1 MRILLHRA
9 DGNTA
14 PWVADFAQALPEAE
28 VIVWKEGESFA
39 PCDYAV
45 LWSPPAALLPELQHV
60 KAIFLT
66 GAGVDA
72 IMKFNDQLPDVP
84 IIRLGDAGMAI
95 QMAEYVTH
103 AVLGYYRRMP
113 EYALLAR
120 QGEWRQLPQHRKED
134 FTVGVL
140 GTGVLG
146 MRVVEALRH
155 FGFPVRG
162 WSRSAKSID
171 GVECF
176 AGMPAL
182 DEFLSGSRVLVNM
195 LPLTVETQGLLDRTR
210 LSKLPRGAY
219 LVNVARGAHIVE
231 NDLLELVQEG
241 HIAGATLDVLVQEPL
256 RAEHPF
262 WNEPRITV
270 TPHISALTLRT
281 ESVQQIAGKMRALA
295 RNEPVAD
302 VVDRQRG
309 Y

>member
-28 VIVWKEGESFA
+28 VVVWREGEAIA

-45 LWSPPAALLPELQHV
+45 LWSPPEALVPELQHV

-66 GAGVDA
+66 GAGVDG
-72 IMKFNDQLPDVP
+72 IMKYNDQLPDVP
-84 IIRLGDAGMAI
+84 VIRLGDAGMAI

-113 EYALLAR
+113 EYAALAQR
-120 QGEWRQLPQHRKED
+120 GEWKQLPQYRKED

-146 MRVVEALRH
+146 MRVVDALRH

-162 WSRSAKSID
+162 WSRSPKNID
-171 GVECF
+171 GVASF
-176 AGMPAL
+176 AGTGSL

-195 LPLTVETQGLLDRTR
+195 LPLTAETHSMLNRER
-210 LSKLPRGAY
+210 LSKLPKGAY

-231 NDLLELVQEG
+231 NDLLGLVQSG
-241 HIAGATLDVLVQEPL
+241 HIAGATLDVFVTEPL
-256 RAEHPF
+256 TADHPF
-262 WNEPRITV
+262 WTEPRITV
-270 TPHISALTLRT
+270 TPHVSALTLRT
-281 ESVQQIAGKMRALA
+281 ESIEQIAGKMRALA
-295 RNEPVAD
+295 RQEPVAD
-302 VVDRQRG
+302 VVDRIRG

>member
-28 VIVWKEGESFA
+28 VIAWKEGEPVA

-45 LWSPPAALLPELQHV
+45 LWSPPAALVPELQHV

-72 IMKFNDQLPDVP
+72 IMQFNDQLPDVP

-95 QMAEYVTH
+95 QMAEYVSH

-113 EYALLAR
+113 EYTALAR
-120 QGEWRQLPQHRKED
+120 QGEWKQLPQHRKED

-176 AGMPAL
+176 AGMAAL
-182 DEFLSGSRVLVNM
+182 DDFLAGSRVLVNM
-195 LPLTVETQGLLDRTR
+195 LPLTSETQGLLDRSR
-210 LSKLPRGAY
+210 LGKLPKGAY

-231 NDLLELVQEG
+231 NDLLGLVQAG
-241 HIAGATLDVLVQEPL
+241 HIAGATLDVFANEPL
-256 RAEHPF
+256 PGGHPF
-262 WNEPRITV
+262 WSEPRITI

-281 ESVQQIAGKMRALA
+281 ESVQQIATKMRALA

>member
-14 PWVADFAQALPEAE
+14 PWVADFAQALPEAQ
-28 VIVWKEGESFA
+28 VVVWKEGERIE

-45 LWSPPAALLPELQHV
+45 LWSPPAALVPELQHV

-72 IMKFNDQLPDVP
+72 IMKFNDQLPQVP

-95 QMAEYVTH
+95 QMAEYVLY

-113 EYALLAR
+113 EYDALAR
-120 QGEWRQLPQHRKED
+120 RGLWQQLAQHRKED

-162 WSRSAKSID
+162 WSRSARAIE
-171 GVECF
+171 GGEGF
-176 AGMPAL
+176 AGMDAL
-182 DEFLSGSRVLVNM
+182 DDFLAGSRVLVNM
-195 LPLTVETQGLLDRTR
+195 LPLTPETNALLNHAR
-210 LSKLPRGAY
+210 LSRLPQGAY

-231 NDLLELVQEG
+231 DDLLALVKSG
-241 HIAGATLDVLVQEPL
+241 HIAGATLDVFATEPL
-256 RAEHPF
+256 PAGHPF
-262 WNEPRITV
+262 WSDPRITV
-270 TPHISALTLRT
+270 TPHVSALTLRT

-295 RNEPVAD
+295 RGEPVAD

>member
-28 VIVWKEGESFA
+28 VVVWKEGERFE

-45 LWSPPAALLPELQHV
+45 LWSPPAALVPELQHV

-95 QMAEYVTH
+95 QMAEYVLY

-113 EYALLAR
+113 EYDALAR
-120 QGEWRQLPQHRKED
+120 RGLWQQLTQHRKED

-162 WSRSAKSID
+162 WSRTAKEVE
-171 GVECF
+171 GVQGF
-176 AGMPAL
+176 AGIEAL
-182 DEFLSGSRVLVNM
+182 DEFLAGSRVLVNM
-195 LPLTVETQGLLDRTR
+195 LPLTSETNALLNHAR
-210 LSKLPRGAY
+210 LSRLPQGAY

-231 NDLLELVQEG
+231 DDLLALVKSG
-241 HIAGATLDVLVQEPL
+241 HIAGATLDVFATEPL
-256 RAEHPF
+256 PAGHPF
-262 WNEPRITV
+262 WSEPRITV

-295 RNEPVAD
+295 RGEPVAD

>member
-14 PWVADFAQALPEAE
+14 PWVADFAEVMPEAE
-28 VIVWKEGESFA
+28 VIVWKEGVA
-39 PCDYAV
+39 TPPCDYAV
-45 LWSPPAALLPELQHV
+45 LWSPPPGLVPELQHV

-103 AVLGYYRRMP
+103 ALLRHYRRMD
-113 EYALLAR
+113 EYEELQR
-120 QGEWRQLPQHRKED
+120 RGEWRQLPQHRRED

-146 MRVVEALRH
+146 MRVIEAVRH

-162 WSRSAKSID
+162 WSRRPRQLE
-171 GVECF
+171 GVQRFSGQEGL
-176 AGMPAL
+176 A
-182 DEFLSGSRVLVNM
+182 DFLHGCRVVVCM
-195 LPLTVETQGLLDRTR
+195 LPLTPETNGILDRENLAR
-210 LSKLPRGAY
+210 LPQGAY
-219 LVNVARGAHIVE
+219 VINVARGAHIDE
-231 NDLLELVQEG
+231 QALLSLVQSG
-241 HIAGATLDVLVQEPL
+241 HIAGAALDVFAGEPL
-256 RAEHPF
+256 APDHPF
-262 WNEPRITV
+262 WREPRITV

-281 ESVQQIAGKMRALA
+281 ESVRQIAGKMRALA
-295 RNEPVAD
+295 NNEPVGD
-302 VVDRQRG
+302 VVDRTLG

>member
-28 VIVWKEGESFA
+28 VVVWREGEA
-39 PCDYAV
+39 IEACDYAV
-45 LWSPPAALLPELQHV
+45 LWSPPEALVPELHRV

-66 GAGVDA
+66 GAGVDG
-72 IMKFNDQLPDVP
+72 IMKFDERLPDVP
-84 IIRLGDAGMAI
+84 IIRLADAGMAI

-113 EYALLAR
+113 EYEAQAKR
-120 QGEWRQLPQHRKED
+120 GEWKQLPQYRKED

-146 MRVVEALRH
+146 MRVVDALRH

-162 WSRSAKSID
+162 WSRSPKNID
-171 GVECF
+171 GVESF
-176 AGMPAL
+176 TGTGSL

-195 LPLTVETQGLLDRTR
+195 LPLTAETHSMLDHER

-231 NDLLELVQEG
+231 NDLLGLVQSG
-241 HIAGATLDVLVQEPL
+241 HIAGATLDVFVTEPL
-256 RAEHPF
+256 APDHPF
-262 WNEPRITV
+262 WTEPRVTV
-270 TPHISALTLRT
+270 TPHVSALTLRR
-281 ESVQQIAGKMRALA
+281 ESIEQIAGKMRALA
-295 RNEPVAD
+295 RQEPVAD
-302 VVDRQRG
+302 VVDRTRG